1 MGTSSSNEFKLKVL
15 LVEDD
20 MFTQQLVADVLERR
34 DITVHCV
41 RDVASAIDALP
52 EFEPNVLVTDLDLGD
67 GPDGSDLLQYI
78 DLHFP
83 WIGKVVLTSHSSPTL
98 ALSPGRT
105 LSNDVTL
112 LIKPRVST
120 EEIYEAVV
128 EALEQAN
135 APRNMSL
142 EINDEIHIVSQSQGE
157 LLRLIADGLSNA
169 ALARHRN
176 RSLHAT
182 EAMVHRL
189 FVSLGIA
196 PHPDLNPRVV
206 AVRMWQQGKVRVK

>member
-1 MGTSSSNEFKLKVL
+1 MDRTAPHQFKLKVL

-20 MFTQQLVADVLERR
+20 VFTQQLVADVLERR
-34 DITVHCV
+34 NIAVHSV
-41 RDVASAIDALP
+41 SDVANAIEAMQA
-52 EFEPNVLVTDLDLGD
+52 FEPNVVVTDLDLGD

-78 DLHFP
+78 ELHSP
-83 WIGKVVLTSHSSPTL
+83 WIGRVVLTSHSSPTL

-105 LSNDVTL
+105 LPDNVTL

-120 EEIYEAVV
+120 EEIHEAVLA
-128 EALEQAN
+128 ALEQAN
-135 APRNMSL
+135 TPRNMSL
-142 EINDEIHIVSQSQGE
+142 ELTDEIQIVSQAQGE
-157 LLRLIADGLSNA
+157 LLRLMAEGLSNA

-189 FVSLGIA
+189 FLSLGIESN
-196 PHPDLNPRVV
+196 PDVNPRVV